1 MSTQTHKEGQVSEE
15 IKQIFQQ
22 HREAIIITVDP
33 VAESEET
40 AVNAFVKMLD
50 KNKGGKLASLLDSIL
65 TNLKATYG
73 EKRGGM
79 PSSSAAH
86 P

>member
-15 IKQIFQQ
+15 IKQLFQQ
-22 HREAIIITVDP
+22 HQEAIIITVDP
-33 VAESEET
+33 VERSEET

-79 PSSSAAH
+79 PGSSATH